1 MARLNQPDVKKQQ
14 TGDETGSGQTGSAD
28 LKRVISGPD
37 RMVVPCMTSR
47 GLSSLAYQP
56 EPQLGCQADFF
67 FLPSSS
73 ELCSEERRGSDRPTA
88 GPVLSDGD
96 KNPQID
102 AQTSAAGRDEG
113 EEKVEEGE
121 EEEVQVPGEEKRC
134 WETSLHSH
142 LGFWWNLSTRPE
154 HP

>member
-1 MARLNQPDVKKQQ
+1 MAEDKKQVARLNQPDVKKQQ

-67 FLPSSS
+67 FFFLP
-73 ELCSEERRGSDRPTA
+73 
-88 GPVLSDGD
+88 
-96 KNPQID
+96 PQN
-102 AQTSAAGRDEG
+102 SAARRDEALIDLQQ
-113 EEKVEEGE
+113 
-121 EEEVQVPGEEKRC
+121 VQFYRM
-134 WETSLHSH
+134 ETRTHK
-142 LGFWWNLSTRPE
+142 
-154 HP
+154 